1 MRGLIIITRH
11 TGEYDSFWEMNE
23 SSNITHFAHEESK
36 TTLIKKDDDL
46 EFVQYASKINS
57 LFATEIPDEIGIIF
71 HSINDVATE
80 DILKNALLENIRT
93 KVKFC
98 KWYSSVLSGFWNE
111 QDGNAVLPYNNFKKA
126 WKDNDGDKRK
136 TFKAIW
142 DFFDGDPILEAK
154 LNLLHQCLTP
164 NEAKKATQI
173 PNYHLIKDVVES
185 VKNK

>member
-1 MRGLIIITRH
+1 MMLQQRI
-11 TGEYDSFWEMNE
+11 Y
-23 SSNITHFAHEESK
+23 
-36 TTLIKKDDDL
+36 
-46 EFVQYASKINS
+46 
-57 LFATEIPDEIGIIF
+57 
-71 HSINDVATE
+71 
-80 DILKNALLENIRT
+80 LKNALLENIRT

-126 WKDNDGDKRK
+126 WKDNNGDKRK

-185 VKNK
+185 VKINNEKVVEYLTKQSNCFDEESYIKPLTALRDTLLA